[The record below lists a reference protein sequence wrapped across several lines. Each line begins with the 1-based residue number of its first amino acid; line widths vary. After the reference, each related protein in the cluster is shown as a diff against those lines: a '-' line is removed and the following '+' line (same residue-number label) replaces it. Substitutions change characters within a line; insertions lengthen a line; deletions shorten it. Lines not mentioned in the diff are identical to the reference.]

1 MDIPFIDLD
10 AQEKVIG
17 KKLEGAVETVLQH
30 KKFING
36 PEVSVFE
43 ESLAKFANVNN
54 AITCGSGTD
63 ALLLPLMA
71 IGVGEGDAVFVPSF
85 TFVATAEVVSL
96 LKATPFFVDVD
107 MKTFNIDPEIF
118 IELNESIQSEVLQLL
133 SIDSLIKIIKRLES
147 DNAIKILENL
157 SKEVKE
163 KVLEK
168 LPPKDKF
175 LLQEGL
181 SYPEDSAARIMQRE
195 FTAVPSNWTVGQTID
210 YLRENK
216 DLPEEFLEIFIVDNE
231 FKPIGTVPSSRVLR
245 TSRDLKMNSIMREMP
260 VLISV
265 NMDKEEVGL
274 TFENYNLVSAGVVNK
289 ENKLVGMITADDVVT
304 VVQEEAEEDA
314 LRLAGVGDEE
324 ITDSVMLKTKRRFN
338 WLLLN
343 LFTALLATWVISF
356 FGASI
361 EQMVA
366 LAFLMP
372 IVASMGGNAGMQ
384 TLAVTIR
391 AIATKELSK
400 SNFNRVVGK
409 EFLIGILN
417 GIIFAIITAIIVQL
431 WFKELNLSI
440 LIGISMVLNM
450 IVAGLFGI
458 LVPVSLKKLN
468 IDPAL
473 ASSVFVTTIT
483 DVIGFLS
490 FLGLGSFYFLN

>member
-1 MDIPFIDLD
+1 MALLKSTGNKKVNLDFNKEFISTFS
-10 AQEKVIG
+10 EKIERG
-17 KKLEGAVETVLQH
+17 NIE
-30 KKFING
+30 FINQTLKDLH
-36 PEVSVFE
+36 EADVANLIE
-43 ESLAKFANVNN
+43 NLNTNTRIKLIELES
-54 AITCGSGTD
+54 
-63 ALLLPLMA
+63 
-71 IGVGEGDAVFVPSF
+71 
-85 TFVATAEVVSL
+85 
-96 LKATPFFVDVD
+96 
-107 MKTFNIDPEIF
+107 FNINPEIF

-133 SIDSLIKIIKRLES
+133 SIDSIIKIIKRLES

-157 SKEVKE
+157 EKDTKE
-163 KVLEK
+163 KVLDK

-175 LLQEGL
+175 LLEEGL

-195 FTAVPSNWTVGQTID
+195 FTAVPSDWTVGQTID
-210 YLRENK
+210 YLREDK
-216 DLPEEFLEIFIVDNE
+216 DLPEEFLEIFIVDND

-245 TSRDLKMNSIMREMP
+245 ASRDSKMNSIMIEMP
-260 VLISV
+260 VLISA
-265 NMDKEEVGL
+265 NMDQEEVGH

-289 ENKLVGMITADDVVT
+289 NNKLVGMITADDVVT
-304 VVQEEAEEDA
+304 VVQEEAEEDV

-343 LFTALLATWVISF
+343 LFTALLATWVISN

-417 GIIFAIITAIIVQL
+417 GIIFAIITAVIVQL
-431 WFKELNLSI
+431 WFKQLNLSL
-440 LIGISMVLNM
+440 LIAVSMILNM

-458 LVPVSLKKLN
+458 LVPVSLKKIN

>member
-1 MDIPFIDLD
+1 MTLVKSSGNKKVNIDFNKEFLNTFSEKIKLADI
-10 AQEKVIG
+10 Q
-17 KKLEGAVETVLQH
+17 
-30 KKFING
+30 FINQTLKDLHESDVANLIENLTTETRTKLI
-36 PEVSVFE
+36 EV
-43 ESLAKFANVNN
+43 
-54 AITCGSGTD
+54 
-63 ALLLPLMA
+63 
-71 IGVGEGDAVFVPSF
+71 EG
-85 TFVATAEVVSL
+85 
-96 LKATPFFVDVD
+96 
-107 MKTFNIDPEIF
+107 FNINPDIF
-118 IELNESIQSEVLQLL
+118 KELNESIQAEVLQILNVE
-133 SIDSLIKIIKRLES
+133 SIINIIKRLES
-147 DNAIKILENL
+147 DDSIKILENL
-157 SKEVKE
+157 EKE
-163 KVLEK
+163 KKTLILEK

-175 LLQEGL
+175 ILEEGL

-195 FTAVPSNWTVGQTID
+195 FTAVPSNWSVGQTID

-216 DLPEEFLEIFIVDNE
+216 DLPREFLEIFIVDND
-231 FKPIGTVPSSRVLR
+231 FKPVGTVPSSRVLR
-245 TSRDLKMNSIMREMP
+245 TPRESKMNSIMKQMP

-265 NMDKEEVGL
+265 NMDKEEVGQ
-274 TFENYNLVSAGVVNK
+274 TFESYNLVSAGVINK
-289 ENKLVGMITADDVVT
+289 ENKLVGMITADDIVT
-304 VVQEEAEEDA
+304 VVQEEAEEDT

-324 ITDSVMLKTKRRFN
+324 ITDSVVIKTKRRFN

-343 LFTALLATWVISF
+343 LFTALLATWVISN

-391 AIATKELSK
+391 AIAKKELSS

-409 EFLIGILN
+409 EFIIGILN

-431 WFKELNLSI
+431 WFKEFNLSL
-440 LIGISMVLNM
+440 LIGVSMVLNM

-458 LVPVSLKKLN
+458 LVPVSLKKMDV
-468 IDPAL
+468 DPAL

-490 FLGLGSFYFLN
+490 FLGLGSYFFLN

>member
-1 MDIPFIDLD
+1 MTLPKSREAKKVNLD
-10 AQEKVIG
+10 FNKE
-17 KKLEGAVETVLQH
+17 
-30 KKFING
+30 FINT
-36 PEVSVFE
+36 FTQNI
-43 ESLAKFANVNN
+43 ESGNVEFINQTLKDLHEADVANLIENLN
-54 AITCGSGTD
+54 PDTRNKLIEIES
-63 ALLLPLMA
+63 
-71 IGVGEGDAVFVPSF
+71 
-85 TFVATAEVVSL
+85 
-96 LKATPFFVDVD
+96 
-107 MKTFNIDPEIF
+107 FNIDPEIF

-133 SIDSLIKIIKRLES
+133 SIESLIKIIKRLES

-157 SKEVKE
+157 SIEVKE

-210 YLRENK
+210 YLREDK
-216 DLPEEFLEIFIVDNE
+216 DLPEEFLEIFIVDND

-431 WFKELNLSI
+431 WFKELNLSL
-440 LIGISMVLNM
+440 LIGISMILNM

>member
-1 MDIPFIDLD
+1 MSLIKSIGGKNVNFDFNKEFLSIFSDKIKSADI
-10 AQEKVIG
+10 
-17 KKLEGAVETVLQH
+17 
-30 KKFING
+30 KFINQTLEDLH
-36 PEVSVFE
+36 PSDVANLIENLSSETRAKLIEIE
-43 ESLAKFANVNN
+43 EF
-54 AITCGSGTD
+54 D
-63 ALLLPLMA
+63 
-71 IGVGEGDAVFVPSF
+71 
-85 TFVATAEVVSL
+85 
-96 LKATPFFVDVD
+96 
-107 MKTFNIDPEIF
+107 IDPEIF
-118 IELNESIQSEVLQLL
+118 VEINESIQTEILQLL
-133 SIDSLIKIIKRLES
+133 SSESISKIIKRLES
-147 DNAIKILENL
+147 DNAISIIENL
-157 SKEVKE
+157 NKE
-163 KVLEK
+163 KKNSVLDK
-168 LPPKDKF
+168 LPPKDRF
-175 LLQEGL
+175 LLEEGL

-195 FTAVPSNWTVGQTID
+195 FTAVPSDWSVGQTID
-210 YLRENK
+210 YLRESK
-216 DLPEEFLEIFIVDNE
+216 DLPEEFLEIFVVNND
-231 FKPIGTVPSSRVLR
+231 FKPIGIVPSSRVLR
-245 TSRDLKMNSIMREMP
+245 TPREKKMNSIMREMP

-265 NMDKEEVGL
+265 NMDKEEVGH

-289 ENKLVGMITADDVVT
+289 NNKLVGMITADDVVT
-304 VVQEEAEEDA
+304 VVQEEAEEDV

-324 ITDSVMLKTKRRFN
+324 ITDSVIVKTKRRFN

-343 LFTALLATWVISF
+343 LFTALLATWVISL

-391 AIATKELSK
+391 AIATKELS
-400 SNFNRVVGK
+400 SGNFNKIVGK

-431 WFKELNLSI
+431 WFNEIKLSL

-458 LVPVSLKKLN
+458 LVPVSLKKVN

-490 FLGLGSFYFLN
+490 FLGIGSYFFLN

>member
-1 MDIPFIDLD
+1 MALPKSAETKKVNLDFNKEFIDTFT
-10 AQEKVIG
+10 QNIE
-17 KKLEGAVETVLQH
+17 EGNVV
-30 KKFING
+30 FINQTLKDLHEADVANLIENLS
-36 PEVSVFE
+36 PDTRTKLFE
-43 ESLAKFANVNN
+43 IES
-54 AITCGSGTD
+54 
-63 ALLLPLMA
+63 
-71 IGVGEGDAVFVPSF
+71 
-85 TFVATAEVVSL
+85 
-96 LKATPFFVDVD
+96 
-107 MKTFNIDPEIF
+107 FNIDPEIF

-133 SIDSLIKIIKRLES
+133 SIDSLIKIIRRLES

-157 SKEVKE
+157 SKEIKE

-195 FTAVPSNWTVGQTID
+195 FTAVPNNWTVGQTID
-210 YLRENK
+210 YLREEK
-216 DLPEEFLEIFIVDNE
+216 DLPEEFLEIFIVDND

-245 TSRDLKMNSIMREMP
+245 TARDLTMNSIMTEMP

-417 GIIFAIITAIIVQL
+417 GIIFAIITAVIVQF
-431 WFKELNLSI
+431 WFKEINLSL
-440 LIGISMVLNM
+440 LIGISMILNM

-458 LVPVSLKKLN
+458 LVPVSLKKFN

>member
-1 MDIPFIDLD
+1 MTLPKSREAKKVNLDFNKEFISTFT
-10 AQEKVIG
+10 ENIESG
-17 KKLEGAVETVLQH
+17 NVE
-30 KKFING
+30 FINQTLKDLHEADVANLIENLN
-36 PEVSVFE
+36 PDTRNKLIEI
-43 ESLAKFANVNN
+43 ES
-54 AITCGSGTD
+54 
-63 ALLLPLMA
+63 
-71 IGVGEGDAVFVPSF
+71 
-85 TFVATAEVVSL
+85 
-96 LKATPFFVDVD
+96 
-107 MKTFNIDPEIF
+107 FNIDPEIF

-168 LPPKDKF
+168 LPPKDNF

-210 YLRENK
+210 YLREDK
-216 DLPEEFLEIFIVDNE
+216 DLPEEFLEIFIVDND

-391 AIATKELSK
+391 AIATKELSR

-431 WFKELNLSI
+431 WFKELNLSL
-440 LIGISMVLNM
+440 LIGISMILNM

-490 FLGLGSFYFLN
+490 FLGLGSFYFFN

>member
-1 MDIPFIDLD
+1 MALLKSTGNKKVNLDFNKEFISTFSNNIENRNVD
-10 AQEKVIG
+10 
-17 KKLEGAVETVLQH
+17 
-30 KKFING
+30 FINQTLNDLHAADIANLI
-36 PEVSVFE
+36 ENLNIDTRTKLIE
-43 ESLAKFANVNN
+43 IES
-54 AITCGSGTD
+54 
-63 ALLLPLMA
+63 
-71 IGVGEGDAVFVPSF
+71 
-85 TFVATAEVVSL
+85 
-96 LKATPFFVDVD
+96 
-107 MKTFNIDPEIF
+107 FNIDPEIF
-118 IELNESIQSEVLQLL
+118 IELNESVQSEVLQQL
-133 SIDSLIKIIKRLES
+133 SIDSLTKIIRRLES
-147 DNAIKILENL
+147 DNAIKILENIN
-157 SKEVKE
+157 KDTKE

-210 YLRENK
+210 YLREDK
-216 DLPEEFLEIFIVDNE
+216 DLPEEFLEIFIVDND

-245 TSRDLKMNSIMREMP
+245 TPRDSKMNSIMTEMP

-265 NMDKEEVGL
+265 NMDKEEVGHA
-274 TFENYNLVSAGVVNK
+274 FENYNLVSAGVVNK

-324 ITDSVMLKTKRRFN
+324 ITDSVLLKTKRRFN

-384 TLAVTIR
+384 TLAVTVR
-391 AIATKELSK
+391 SLATNDLTKN
-400 SNFNRVVGK
+400 NFTQNILK
-409 EFLIGILN
+409 EFNIGVLN
-417 GIIFAIITAIIVQL
+417 GIIFAVISSAIVQL
-431 WFKELNLSI
+431 WFQDNQLS
-440 LIGISMVLNM
+440 LIISISMILTM
-450 IVAGLFGI
+450 IIAGLFGI
-458 LVPVSLKKLN
+458 LIPVTLKRMN
-468 IDPAL
+468 IDPAI

-483 DVIGFLS
+483 DVIGFVS
-490 FLGLGSFYFLN
+490 FLGVGAYFL

>member
-1 MDIPFIDLD
+1 MALLKSTGNKKVNLD
-10 AQEKVIG
+10 FNKE
-17 KKLEGAVETVLQH
+17 
-30 KKFING
+30 FINTFSEKIENENIEFINQTLKDLHEADVANLIENLN
-36 PEVSVFE
+36 PSTRIKLIEL
-43 ESLAKFANVNN
+43 ES
-54 AITCGSGTD
+54 
-63 ALLLPLMA
+63 
-71 IGVGEGDAVFVPSF
+71 
-85 TFVATAEVVSL
+85 
-96 LKATPFFVDVD
+96 
-107 MKTFNIDPEIF
+107 FNINPEIF
-118 IELNESIQSEVLQLL
+118 IELNESIQSDVLQLL
-133 SIDSLIKIIKRLES
+133 SIDSIIKIIKRLES
-147 DNAIKILENL
+147 DNALKILENL
-157 SKEVKE
+157 EKDTKN

-175 LLQEGL
+175 LLEEGL
-181 SYPEDSAARIMQRE
+181 SYPDDSAARIMQRE

-210 YLRENK
+210 YVREDK
-216 DLPEEFLEIFIVDNE
+216 DLPEEFLEIFIVDND

-245 TSRDLKMNSIMREMP
+245 TSRDLKMSSIMIEMP
-260 VLISV
+260 VLISA
-265 NMDKEEVGL
+265 NMDKEEVGHA
-274 TFENYNLVSAGVVNK
+274 FENYNLVSAGVVNK
-289 ENKLVGMITADDVVT
+289 NNKLVGMITADDVVT
-304 VVQEEAEEDA
+304 VVQEEAEEDV

-343 LFTALLATWVISF
+343 LFTALLATWVISN

-417 GIIFAIITAIIVQL
+417 GIIFAVITAVIVQL
-431 WFKELNLSI
+431 WFKQINLSL
-440 LIGISMVLNM
+440 LIGVSMILNM

-468 IDPAL
+468 VDPAL

-490 FLGLGSFYFLN
+490 FLGLGTYYFLN

>member
-1 MDIPFIDLD
+1 MALLKSTGNKKVNLDFNKEFISTFSNNIENRNVD
-10 AQEKVIG
+10 
-17 KKLEGAVETVLQH
+17 
-30 KKFING
+30 FINQTLNDLHAADIANLI
-36 PEVSVFE
+36 ENLNIDTRTKLIE
-43 ESLAKFANVNN
+43 IES
-54 AITCGSGTD
+54 
-63 ALLLPLMA
+63 
-71 IGVGEGDAVFVPSF
+71 
-85 TFVATAEVVSL
+85 
-96 LKATPFFVDVD
+96 
-107 MKTFNIDPEIF
+107 FNIDPEIF
-118 IELNESIQSEVLQLL
+118 IELNESVQSEVLQQL
-133 SIDSLIKIIKRLES
+133 SIDSLTKIIRRLES
-147 DNAIKILENL
+147 DNAIKILENIN
-157 SKEVKE
+157 KDTKE

-195 FTAVPSNWTVGQTID
+195 FTAVPSTWTVGQTID
-210 YLRENK
+210 YLREDK
-216 DLPEEFLEIFIVDNE
+216 DLPEEFLEIFIVDND

-245 TSRDLKMNSIMREMP
+245 TPRDSKMNSIMTEMP

-265 NMDKEEVGL
+265 NMDKEEVGHA
-274 TFENYNLVSAGVVNK
+274 FENYNLVSAGVVNK

-324 ITDSVMLKTKRRFN
+324 ITDSVLLKTKRRFN

-391 AIATKELSK
+391 AIATQELSK

-417 GIIFAIITAIIVQL
+417 GVIFAIITAVIVQL
-431 WFKELNLSI
+431 WFKDINLSL
-440 LIGISMVLNM
+440 LIGISMILNM

-458 LVPVSLKKLN
+458 LVPVSLKKMS

-490 FLGLGSFYFLN
+490 FLGLGSYYFLN